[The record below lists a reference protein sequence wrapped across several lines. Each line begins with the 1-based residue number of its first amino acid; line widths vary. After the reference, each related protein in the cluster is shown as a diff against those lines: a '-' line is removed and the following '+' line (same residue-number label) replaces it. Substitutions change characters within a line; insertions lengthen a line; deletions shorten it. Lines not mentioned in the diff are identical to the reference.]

1 MAFDDEERRRG
12 LTFRNRG
19 PSAVASLLGGGDG
32 RVVIQTPGGTSAVP
46 GVDMQ
51 IYEAMAEEVARL
63 DALASEMNRLTNKD
77 ETTRDLM
84 RKMRLLSVEL
94 RGELERRITG

>member
-1 MAFDDEERRRG
+1 M
-12 LTFRNRG
+12 
-19 PSAVASLLGGGDG
+19 
-32 RVVIQTPGGTSAVP
+32 P